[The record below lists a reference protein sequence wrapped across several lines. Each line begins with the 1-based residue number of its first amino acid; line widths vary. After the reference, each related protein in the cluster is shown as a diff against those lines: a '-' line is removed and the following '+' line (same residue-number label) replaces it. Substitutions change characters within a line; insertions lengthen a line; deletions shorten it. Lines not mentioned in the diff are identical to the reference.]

1 MNELVK
7 TDNLQQKEYLSIEET
22 TETLGISQ
30 NTLYRY
36 FNRGVLTPIKFKNRN
51 YIRSIE
57 IRKYLDKV
65 FGEKV

>member
-7 TDNLQQKEYLSIEET
+7 TDNLHHKEYLSIEET

-36 FNRGVLTPIKFKNRN
+36 FNRGVITTKKKKNRN
-51 YIRSIE
+51 YIQSLE
-57 IRKYLDKV
+57 IQKYLDKV
-65 FGEKV
+65 FGE